1 MLSVVVILWFYVENG
16 SKFTRGKKRVR
27 EDIDAM
33 VTRSYEGTELN
44 DTEYR
49 LVISYN
55 NDGNLKEQI
64 DDLLHEIHSIADL
77 RNCVVDDMSVKNEAN
92 GLYWDEYDGGWK

>member
-1 MLSVVVILWFYVENG
+1 
-16 SKFTRGKKRVR
+16 VR

-49 LVISYN
+49 LVIHYN
-55 NDGNLKEQI
+55 NDANLKEQI
-64 DDLLHEIHSIADL
+64 DDLLHEINSIADL

>member
-1 MLSVVVILWFYVENG
+1 M
-16 SKFTRGKKRVR
+16 R

-49 LVISYN
+49 LVIRYN
-55 NDGNLKEQI
+55 NDANLKEQI
-64 DDLLHEIHSIADL
+64 DDLLHEIRCMADL
-77 RNCVVDDMSVKNEAN
+77 RNCVADDMSVKNEAN
-92 GLYWDEYDGGWK
+92 GLYWDEYNGGWK